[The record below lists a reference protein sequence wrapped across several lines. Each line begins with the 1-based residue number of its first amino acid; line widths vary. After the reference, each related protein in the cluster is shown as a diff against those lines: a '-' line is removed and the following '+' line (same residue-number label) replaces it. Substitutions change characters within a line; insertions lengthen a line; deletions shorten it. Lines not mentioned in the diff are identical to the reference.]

1 MAPGVNARMV
11 TCGVDPDRFRPAPD
25 AASNGRLLA
34 IGRLVEQ
41 KGYPI
46 LFDALSRLPAA
57 QRPGVDIVGG
67 GPMEDE
73 LKQLA
78 TRTGIAG
85 PVRFLGRMPNTWIAE
100 QGPRYQGFLAPYVV
114 CADNDRDTSPVAVKE
129 ALAMGLPVVA
139 SRLMGMKESVTSAC
153 GRHVE
158 PGDPAGLADA
168 VAWLAGLTAAQ
179 RQALGAAARQHALAN
194 FTLAAQAAGM
204 TAAIRD
210 AQTAKVLAVRALRCA
225 A

>member
-1 MAPGVNARMV
+1 
-11 TCGVDPDRFRPAPD
+11 
-25 AASNGRLLA
+25 
-34 IGRLVEQ
+34 
-41 KGYPI
+41 
-46 LFDALSRLPAA
+46 
-57 QRPGVDIVGG
+57 
-67 GPMEDE
+67 
-73 LKQLA
+73 
-78 TRTGIAG
+78 
-85 PVRFLGRMPNTWIAE
+85 
-100 QGPRYQGFLAPYVV
+100 
-114 CADNDRDTSPVAVKE
+114 
-129 ALAMGLPVVA
+129 MGLPVVA

-210 AQTAKVLAVRALRCA
+210 AQTAKGLAVRALRCA